1 MYFLI
6 TKRSRLI
13 MEDPF
18 WPVFLWFIS
27 YTIILLFT
35 SALKFEG
42 VIYIQRTLAD
52 RAFLIPYLL
61 PVIIL
66 FIKFDQD
73 FFSALF
79 RYASV
84 LMFPV
89 IFFLLY
95 TLIFDLNQPSWLEQ
109 FELINLFNVA
119 SGFLLLTSHLTKR
132 KYVSKIVILYYILF
146 VVLSLIY
153 GRRGGVISCVLLLM
167 FMIYVRLRS
176 PLFNIRHRTKMY
188 LAGILIVMFVLSF
201 GYLLKSTY
209 AFERGFSKEGFQES
223 RGAVFTDFFEDF
235 TSTQDWI
242 FGRGIQG
249 RVYRSIY
256 SQGTLDII
264 EQGFLTVI
272 LRGGLLY
279 LVPFVLIFLRA
290 AWLGFFR
297 SNNDLVKAL
306 AILVFLH
313 LALMFYFN
321 LPDYSTYYVFIWIS
335 ITACFNKRMRDYSNA
350 DLYKAMN

>member
-1 MYFLI
+1 M
-6 TKRSRLI
+6 
-13 MEDPF
+13 
-18 WPVFLWFIS
+18 
-27 YTIILLFT
+27 
-35 SALKFEG
+35 
-42 VIYIQRTLAD
+42 
-52 RAFLIPYLL
+52 
-61 PVIIL
+61 IIL

-209 AFERGFSKEGFQES
+209 AFERFQQEGFQES
-223 RGAVFTDFFEDF
+223 RAVFTDFFEDF
-235 TSTQDWI
+235 TSRKTGSSD
-242 FGRGIQG
+242 
-249 RVYRSIY
+249 VEYRAGFIGPSILRD
-256 SQGTLDII
+256 LDII

-272 LRGGLLY
+272 LRALLY

-290 AWLGFFR
+290 AGSFFR
-297 SNNDLVKAL
+297 NNNDLVKAL
-306 AILVFLH
+306 AILVLH
-313 LALMFYFN
+313 LALMFYLTCLIIRRLCF
-321 LPDYSTYYVFIWIS
+321 LWIS
-335 ITACFNKRMRDYSNA
+335 ITACFNKRMRIIRMPIYTRR
-350 DLYKAMN
+350 